1 MSSEARPLLVVATDC
16 RSVECDSVVNILA
29 AENRVDQPLSILN
42 VGPEGNGVQS
52 AISPGGRDLSVPTI
66 AEFMDRNS
74 YSTPL
79 HISDDSQALF
89 EICNATNGCFWDW
102 SLLDK
107 AAFSRVGKIAE
118 ADSPFLADH
127 FVTNRRHTIHPT
139 LVQWYTLFSLSPITP
154 ISNQSFGRLPLVKH
168 YRPESLQRMH
178 HGPNISGLTKS
189 QADIGAPRL
198 GQTIRT
204 TFSMYVI
211 NPIRIQNLLQMR
223 VREGYRARRYGA
235 RKCPD
240 FGHYK
245 FPTPK
250 YTYTPCL
257 RRHK

>member
-102 SLLDK
+102 SLL
-107 AAFSRVGKIAE
+107 
-118 ADSPFLADH
+118 
-127 FVTNRRHTIHPT
+127 
-139 LVQWYTLFSLSPITP
+139 
-154 ISNQSFGRLPLVKH
+154 
-168 YRPESLQRMH
+168 
-178 HGPNISGLTKS
+178 
-189 QADIGAPRL
+189 
-198 GQTIRT
+198 
-204 TFSMYVI
+204 
-211 NPIRIQNLLQMR
+211 
-223 VREGYRARRYGA
+223 
-235 RKCPD
+235 
-240 FGHYK
+240 
-245 FPTPK
+245 
-250 YTYTPCL
+250 
-257 RRHK
+257 